1 MSVRCEQSGGHGAG
15 AGVMGFAH
23 APGGEQSALSQGPP
37 LGLSPTPRP
46 SPLSTRWRGRGGA
59 GWTGIRYS
67 RPSVREERRA
77 WNRRKKV
84 ARGGRTLAWGSETQA
99 LKRKVGQTLLATIQ
113 LVERYFAIVDPG
125 WVSL

>member
-46 SPLSTRWRGRGGA
+46 SPLSTRWRGRGGGQGGLEFVIPGRVCRRNA
-59 GWTGIRYS
+59 GPGIGGKRWL
-67 RPSVREERRA
+67 EEE
-77 WNRRKKV
+77 
-84 ARGGRTLAWGSETQA
+84 GH
-99 LKRKVGQTLLATIQ
+99 
-113 LVERYFAIVDPG
+113 
-125 WVSL
+125 SLGVQRHKP